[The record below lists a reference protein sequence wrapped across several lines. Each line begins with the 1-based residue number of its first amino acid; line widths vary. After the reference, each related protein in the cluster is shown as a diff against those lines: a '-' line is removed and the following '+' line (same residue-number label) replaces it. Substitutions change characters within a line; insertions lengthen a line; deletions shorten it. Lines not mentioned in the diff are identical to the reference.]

1 MQVSIN
7 PNSITN
13 AVSLLAALSVA
24 TERVVEIIKGAIPP
38 LNRESTNPTEEGF
51 RQVVLHLLAALSGF
65 FSAWM
70 AGATM
75 PGVLPPSWTGFGGYT
90 IIGLL
95 VSGGSGFW
103 NSILSYLKATKD
115 LQETQ
120 AAQTATPQAPV
131 HTPA

>member
-7 PNSITN
+7 PSSITN

-24 TERVVEIIKGAIPP
+24 TERLVEIIKGAIPA
-38 LNRESTNPTEEGF
+38 LNNQASNSTKEGF
-51 RQVVLHLLAALSGF
+51 RQVALHLLAAIAGF
-65 FSAWM
+65 LSAWM

-75 PGVLPPSWTGFGGYT
+75 PGVLPGSWNGVGGYI

-115 LQETQ
+115 LQEAQ
-120 AAQTATPQAPV
+120 AAQS
-131 HTPA
+131 TPAPTIVS

>member
-24 TERVVEIIKGAIPP
+24 TERVVEIIKGAIPV
-38 LNRESTNPTEEGF
+38 LNIERKNSTEEGF
-51 RQVVLHLLAALSGF
+51 RQVALHLLAALSGF

-75 PGVLPPSWTGFGGYT
+75 PGVLPPSWNGFGGYA

-115 LQETQ
+115 LQEAQ
-120 AAQTATPQAPV
+120 AAQPATPPAPV
-131 HTPA
+131 HSPA